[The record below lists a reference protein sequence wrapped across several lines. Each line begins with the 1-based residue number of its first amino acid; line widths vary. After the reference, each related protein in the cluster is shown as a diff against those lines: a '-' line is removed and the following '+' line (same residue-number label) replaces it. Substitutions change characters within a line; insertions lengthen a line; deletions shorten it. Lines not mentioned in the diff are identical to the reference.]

1 MRENRAEKPRE
12 NPTEN
17 HPDNPAPELISK
29 SQDKRD
35 MAALRDLGASLLD
48 LPQARVDA
56 LPLNEKLAGAL
67 RDARRITSH
76 EARRRQIQYIGK
88 LMREQDPAP
97 IRAALAEAAGQSAS
111 ARARQ
116 KQLEQWRER
125 LIKDDAALTEF
136 AGEHPATDVQV
147 LRTLIRNAR
156 KEIAGAHPPRAQRE
170 LFRVVR
176 EALAGVT
183 EAP

>member
-1 MRENRAEKPRE
+1 MARYDSSAMSENLEE
-12 NPTEN
+12 
-17 HPDNPAPELISK
+17 NPAPEPISK
-29 SQDKRD
+29 SQHKRD

-56 LPLNEKLAGAL
+56 LPLDEKLAGAL

-76 EARRRQIQYIGK
+76 EARRRQVQYIGK
-88 LMREQDPAP
+88 LMRDQDPAP

-116 KQLEQWRER
+116 RQLEQWRER
-125 LIKDDAALTEF
+125 LIRDDAALTEF
-136 AGEHPATDVQV
+136 AGEHPAADVQV

-170 LFRVVR
+170 LFRLLR
-176 EALAGVT
+176 ELAAGGT

>member
-1 MRENRAEKPRE
+1 MQEDLA
-12 NPTEN
+12 
-17 HPDNPAPELISK
+17 DGDAPEPISK
-29 SQDKRD
+29 SQHKRD

-56 LPLNEKLAGAL
+56 LPLSEKLAGAL

-76 EARRRQIQYIGK
+76 EARRRQVQYIGK

-97 IRAALAEAAGQSAS
+97 IRAALAEAAGQSAA

-116 KQLEQWRER
+116 KRLEQWRER
-125 LIKDDAALTEF
+125 LVRDDAALTEF
-136 AGEHPATDVQV
+136 AGEHPAADVQV

-156 KEIAGAHPPRAQRE
+156 REIAGAHPPRAQRE

-176 EALAGVT
+176 ELLAAAT
-183 EAP
+183 

>member
-1 MRENRAEKPRE
+1 MREKFGDKPG
-12 NPTEN
+12 N
-17 HPDNPAPELISK
+17 DVVDDGAADVISK
-29 SQDKRD
+29 SQHKRD

-48 LPQARVDA
+48 LPQVRVDA
-56 LPLNEKLAGAL
+56 LPLGEKLAGAL

-88 LMREQDPAP
+88 LMRVVDPAP

-116 KQLEQWRER
+116 RQLEQWRER
-125 LIKDDAALTEF
+125 LIGDDAALTEF
-136 AGEHPATDVQV
+136 AGEHPAADMQV

-156 KEIAGAHPPRAQRE
+156 REIAGAHPPRAQRE

-176 EALAGVT
+176 EALTGET